1 MSPSEMSLTLSSAL
15 SSLGGVVDFLAGCCE
30 SGGLWHPLVLLLSGC
45 EVGFGGSGDPSL
57 RRGGGDPR
65 LRRGGRGDKACPRGG
80 EPRLRR
86 SRDLDRE
93 LRRNLYDDL
102 ESDLLGEREPLEHLL
117 GEPLR
122 EPLLPRLGEPL
133 NDPLDPLLGEPLKE
147 LLGGEILLL
156 PPLCKL
162 VLSCSS
168 LLALPHP
175 SLEPFLADGS
185 RDRDLRG
192 PFSREASLDLL

>member
-45 EVGFGGSGDPSL
+45 EVGLGGSGDPSL

-86 SRDLDRE
+86 SRDLE
-93 LRRNLYDDL
+93 KVDL
-102 ESDLLGEREPLEHLL
+102 NHCAE
-117 GEPLR
+117 
-122 EPLLPRLGEPL
+122 
-133 NDPLDPLLGEPLKE
+133 
-147 LLGGEILLL
+147 
-156 PPLCKL
+156 C
-162 VLSCSS
+162 
-168 LLALPHP
+168 
-175 SLEPFLADGS
+175 F
-185 RDRDLRG
+185 
-192 PFSREASLDLL
+192 

>member
-1 MSPSEMSLTLSSAL
+1 M
-15 SSLGGVVDFLAGCCE
+15 
-30 SGGLWHPLVLLLSGC
+30 H
-45 EVGFGGSGDPSL
+45 
-57 RRGGGDPR
+57 RY
-65 LRRGGRGDKACPRGG
+65 
-80 EPRLRR
+80 
-86 SRDLDRE
+86 LDRE

-133 NDPLDPLLGEPLKE
+133 SDPLDPLLGEPLKE

-168 LLALPHP
+168 LLALPTHP
-175 SLEPFLADGS
+175 SNPFWQMAPGTETCVDPS
-185 RDRDLRG
+185 PER
-192 PFSREASLDLL
+192 PPSIYCNATQAQASVSAI